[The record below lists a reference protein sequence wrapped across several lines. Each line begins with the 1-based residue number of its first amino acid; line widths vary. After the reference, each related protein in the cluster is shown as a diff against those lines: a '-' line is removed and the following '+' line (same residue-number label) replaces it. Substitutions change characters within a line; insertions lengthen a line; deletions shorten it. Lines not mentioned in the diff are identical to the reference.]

1 MKLMLGPVLYWRQPS
16 GPNEWRF
23 SLHLLLDG
31 DSSSKP
37 PVTLQIDDPAGS
49 VSGPEVA
56 ADFSKV
62 SRACC
67 TYWRWTIAVPRED
80 GDRTVQYTLQPRQAI
95 DGLEACS
102 RAVSVPGTKS
112 LPRIAFFS
120 CNGGSSAIVRRRL
133 ADPIALWRDM
143 AGQHQKRP
151 FQLLLG
157 GGDQIYADSVFDA
170 NATLR
175 RFEAMPLEER
185 VAVEPPPELE
195 RELIAEYVAL
205 YAERW
210 QPYWG
215 IGAMMAC
222 VPGLYTWDDHDI
234 FDCWGSHEELQES
247 KVFQTVYRAA
257 ALTFQVFQL
266 GQDASGDA
274 HARHFLQTAAI
285 AAEHVSLDVVL
296 LDLRSGR
303 TLDRVMSD
311 EQWSAF
317 AGWLSDHARAK
328 PSPRAAR
335 HVLLVSS
342 IPLVYLRFGAMIES
356 AGTAINM
363 RDDLLDQW
371 ESGHHSGE
379 RDRLLRNLLDHGR
392 RAHTAI
398 TVLSGD
404 VHVASC
410 AQVRS
415 TEPRHV
421 PRGRSMAIIDQV
433 TASGIVHAP
442 PPPAQFFGLNAISAQ
457 GPMSLGGGVETQL
470 LPVHEQ
476 LLLRE
481 RNYLAIEFDP
491 PVEDPNPLHKP
502 RMWIHWWAEET
513 VVQRQVVVEPP

>member
-1 MKLMLGPVLYWRQPS
+1 
-16 GPNEWRF
+16 
-23 SLHLLLDG
+23 
-31 DSSSKP
+31 
-37 PVTLQIDDPAGS
+37 
-49 VSGPEVA
+49 
-56 ADFSKV
+56 
-62 SRACC
+62 
-67 TYWRWTIAVPRED
+67 
-80 GDRTVQYTLQPRQAI
+80 
-95 DGLEACS
+95 
-102 RAVSVPGTKS
+102 
-112 LPRIAFFS
+112 
-120 CNGGSSAIVRRRL
+120 
-133 ADPIALWRDM
+133 
-143 AGQHQKRP
+143 
-151 FQLLLG
+151 
-157 GGDQIYADSVFDA
+157 
-170 NATLR
+170 
-175 RFEAMPLEER
+175 
-185 VAVEPPPELE
+185 
-195 RELIAEYVAL
+195 
-205 YAERW
+205 
-210 QPYWG
+210 
-215 IGAMMAC
+215 
-222 VPGLYTWDDHDI
+222 
-234 FDCWGSHEELQES
+234 
-247 KVFQTVYRAA
+247 
-257 ALTFQVFQL
+257 FQVFQQ

-274 HARHFLQTAAI
+274 HCRHFLQTADI
-285 AAEHVSLDVVL
+285 AAEHVTLDVVL

-303 TLDRVMSD
+303 TLNRVMSD

-356 AGTAINM
+356 AGATINM

-491 PVEDPNPLHKP
+491 PVEDPDPLHKP